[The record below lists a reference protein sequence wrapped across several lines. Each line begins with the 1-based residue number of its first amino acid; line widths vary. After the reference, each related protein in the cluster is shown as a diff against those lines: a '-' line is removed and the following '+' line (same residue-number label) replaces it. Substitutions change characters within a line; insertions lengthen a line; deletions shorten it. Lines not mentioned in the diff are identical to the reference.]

1 MLDAERLRE
10 LHDEYVWEI
19 NAAIGEDRM
28 DLVWQLADD
37 YLDLALRLMIAG
49 EPDPCDRPGCAV
61 CAGLHAP
68 APVRRGWLRR
78 LTGR

>member
-37 YLDLALRLMIAG
+37 YVDLALRLMIAG
-49 EPDPCDRPGCAV
+49 EPDPCDRPGC
-61 CAGLHAP
+61 G
-68 APVRRGWLRR
+68 VRRAARAGARTSR
-78 LTGR
+78 VAA